1 MEDKEILN
9 RCLEDIKEARL
20 VIDPFIERC
29 KVNVQLYDG
38 DSDYYNRLLPGLKKS
53 NLVSRDIADAIQ
65 WAMPALMRIFFGGQS
80 VGTIQGVEAGDE
92 QNAENLSKLI
102 NWQLT
107 TQNNFFVVFHLWAQV
122 ALLNGLEFV
131 KGRWNKEDKW
141 EKFEGVIASQQ
152 DIDAMDADPKIEIL
166 DMTETDVTPD
176 TFVVSGRRLVE
187 SKNHPIIENIPI
199 TELIWDPNAKTSI
212 SECRYIVHRKEMS
225 LSDLRKMEQNG
236 VFKNVDTVIESISK
250 AKTHNDFGS
259 SGHNMEDV
267 YRRYDGGYF
276 LPNATSFDSKNPRS
290 TVYVYECYTQI
301 DLDDDGILE
310 DSIITFCGDTI
321 LRKEENPYGCY
332 PFFPLCPFPAPFK
345 INGDGFGEMLEHL
358 QNLQTALM
366 RQIIINISAN
376 NSRKVAFNAADISV
390 EDLTSDNKYI
400 PTMGN
405 PKEALMELGLM
416 PYDQSVYQFKDSLD
430 SLIERRSGVNRY
442 YQGTTAEAKSSTA
455 TGVQSMISASSQRI
469 ELVARIFA
477 ETGLKDLYRWMI
489 RANQLF
495 LDNEQAIRV
504 NNTPI
509 VIAPDDIAGKFD
521 YGISVGLGLGETE
534 RKVGN
539 LQMLVQLL
547 TTVCLNI
554 GITSPNKI
562 RNAVSK
568 LVEQLGYKDFDQ
580 FLMTDEEIQAFQQQQ
595 AQQQAMMMQQQA
607 QQQMQ
612 TGG

>member
-1 MEDKEILN
+1 MEDKEILS
-9 RCLEDIKEARL
+9 RCLEDIKEARS
-20 VIDPFIERC
+20 VIDPFIDRC

-38 DSDYYNRLLPGLKKS
+38 DSGYYDKLLSGLKKS

-107 TQNNFFVVFHLWAQV
+107 TQNNFFIVFHLWAQV
-122 ALLNGLEFV
+122 ALLNGIEFV
-131 KGRWNKEDKW
+131 KGRWNSEKKW
-141 EKFEGVIASQQ
+141 EKFEAIASMQ
-152 DIDAMDADPKIEIL
+152 DVDMMNSDPNIEVTS
-166 DMTETDVTPD
+166 MVESEVTPD
-176 TFVVSGRRLVE
+176 TFSVTGRRIVE
-187 SKNHPIIENIPI
+187 SKSHPVIENIPI
-199 TELIWDPNAKTSI
+199 TEIIWDPNAKTSI

-225 LSDLRKMEQNG
+225 ISDLRKMERDG
-236 VFKNVDTVIESISK
+236 IWKNVGDVIDSISK
-250 AKTHNDFGS
+250 AKNHNEFGA
-259 SGHNMEDV
+259 SGQDMQDV

-276 LPNATSFDSKNPRS
+276 LPNSASFDPKNPRS
-290 TVYVYECYTQI
+290 TVYVYEYYTQI
-301 DLDDDGILE
+301 DLDGDGIL
-310 DSIITFCGDTI
+310 DDAIITFCGDTI

-376 NSRKVAFNAADISV
+376 NQRKCAFNAADISI

-405 PKEALMELGLM
+405 PKDALKELELL

-495 LDNEQAIRV
+495 LDANQAIRV

-521 YGISVGLGLGETE
+521 YGISVGLGLGDTD

-539 LQMLVQLL
+539 LQMLIQIL

>member
-1 MEDKEILN
+1 MQDKEIID
-9 RCLEDIKEARL
+9 RCLEDIKEARS

-29 KVNVQLYDG
+29 KVNIQLHDG
-38 DSDYYNRLLPGLKKS
+38 DGSYYDKLLPGLKKS

-92 QNAENLSKLI
+92 KNAENLSKLI

-107 TQNNFFVVFHLWAQV
+107 TQNNFFIVFHLWAQV
-122 ALLNGLEFV
+122 ALLNGIEFI
-131 KGRWNKEDKW
+131 KGRWNSEKKW
-141 EKFEGVIASQQ
+141 EKFETIASLQ
-152 DIDAMDADPKIEIL
+152 DIDAMNADPNIEITS
-166 DMTETDVTPD
+166 MVESAVTPD
-176 TFVVSGRRLVE
+176 TFTISGRKISE
-187 SKNHPIIENIPI
+187 SRNHPVIENIPI
-199 TELIWDPNAKTSI
+199 TEILWDPNATTSI
-212 SECRYIVHRKEMS
+212 SECRYIIHRKEMS
-225 LSDLRKMEQNG
+225 ISDLRKMERNG
-236 VFKNVDTVIESISK
+236 IWKNVKTVIESISK
-250 AKTHNDFGS
+250 AKNHNEFSS
-259 SGHNMEDV
+259 SGQDMQDV

-276 LPNATSFDSKNPRS
+276 LPNSASFDPKNPRS
-290 TVYVYECYTQI
+290 TVFVYECYTQI
-301 DLDDDGILE
+301 DLDGDGILE
-310 DSIITFCGDTI
+310 DAIITFCGDTI
-321 LRKEENPYGCY
+321 LRQEENPYGCY
-332 PFFPLCPFPAPFK
+332 PFFTLCPFPAPFK
-345 INGDGFGEMLEHL
+345 INGDGFAEMLEHL

-366 RQIIINISAN
+366 RQIIINISSN
-376 NSRKVAFNAADISV
+376 NNRKVAYDASSLSQ
-390 EDLTSDNKYI
+390 EDLVNDNKYI
-400 PTMGN
+400 PTMGD
-405 PKEALMELGLM
+405 PKNVLKELELL

-442 YQGTTAEAKSSTA
+442 YQGTTSEAKSSTA
-455 TGVQSMISASSQRI
+455 TGVQAMISASSQRI

-477 ETGLKDLYRWMI
+477 ETGLKDLYRWLI

-495 LDNEQAIRV
+495 LDSAQAVRV

-521 YGISVGLGLGETE
+521 YGISVGLGLGETD

-539 LQMLVQLL
+539 LQMLIQIL

-580 FLMTDEEIQAFQQQQ
+580 FLLTDQEIQILQQQQAQ
-595 AQQQAMMMQQQA
+595 AQQQAMMQQQL
-607 QQQMQ
+607 QQQ

>member
-1 MEDKEILN
+1 
-9 RCLEDIKEARL
+9 
-20 VIDPFIERC
+20 
-29 KVNVQLYDG
+29 
-38 DSDYYNRLLPGLKKS
+38 
-53 NLVSRDIADAIQ
+53 
-65 WAMPALMRIFFGGQS
+65 
-80 VGTIQGVEAGDE
+80 
-92 QNAENLSKLI
+92 
-102 NWQLT
+102 
-107 TQNNFFVVFHLWAQV
+107 
-122 ALLNGLEFV
+122 
-131 KGRWNKEDKW
+131 
-141 EKFEGVIASQQ
+141 
-152 DIDAMDADPKIEIL
+152 
-166 DMTETDVTPD
+166 
-176 TFVVSGRRLVE
+176 
-187 SKNHPIIENIPI
+187 
-199 TELIWDPNAKTSI
+199 
-212 SECRYIVHRKEMS
+212 
-225 LSDLRKMEQNG
+225 
-236 VFKNVDTVIESISK
+236 
-250 AKTHNDFGS
+250 
-259 SGHNMEDV
+259 
-267 YRRYDGGYF
+267 
-276 LPNATSFDSKNPRS
+276 
-290 TVYVYECYTQI
+290 
-301 DLDDDGILE
+301 
-310 DSIITFCGDTI
+310 
-321 LRKEENPYGCY
+321 
-332 PFFPLCPFPAPFK
+332 
-345 INGDGFGEMLEHL
+345 MLEHL

-366 RQIIINISAN
+366 RQIIINISEN
-376 NSRKVAFNAADISV
+376 NQRKCAFNAADISI

-405 PKEALMELGLM
+405 PKDALKELELL

-495 LDNEQAIRV
+495 LDANQAIRV

-521 YGISVGLGLGETE
+521 YGISVGLGLGDTD

-539 LQMLVQLL
+539 LQMLIQIL